1 MQGPQN
7 FVRLKKFN
15 FTLGFKVK
23 KAVIV
28 FLSIIIILSLGIY
41 SSRLQYNI
49 NSLQDKINTLER
61 EIQETDIEI
70 KVLQTEISHLTSI
83 SRIKPISNK
92 YLTNYHQFDKKD
104 FIRIVDIP
112 INPLFE

>member
-49 NSLQDKINTLER
+49 NSLQDKIKTLER
-61 EIQETDIEI
+61 EIQD
-70 KVLQTEISHLTSI
+70 LQTEISHLTSI